1 MVKKYNAYH
10 KLDANITSL
19 NAQTGQYYYDLKN
32 GNIGKFDEIYR
43 KMEAGDI
50 NNATL
55 LNNQI
60 APVNSLEQYRKW
72 VNAVYFD
79 YIVTQKEIPQ
89 NIIVDLEALASSSPF
104 VMGDAVYTARAIV
117 GYIDPDVNPKNLKQE
132 NDVNNSSEITA
143 KVYPNPANEYITVK
157 IVGNAEK
164 SIKFVLT
171 NMLGIKVLEKLIEI
185 SNSTYKIDVHQ
196 LSQGIY
202 IYEALYKISG
212 VSIIKGRIVIN

>member
-1 MVKKYNAYH
+1 
-10 KLDANITSL
+10 
-19 NAQTGQYYYDLKN
+19 
-32 GNIGKFDEIYR
+32 
-43 KMEAGDI
+43 
-50 NNATL
+50 
-55 LNNQI
+55 
-60 APVNSLEQYRKW
+60 
-72 VNAVYFD
+72 
-79 YIVTQKEIPQ
+79 
-89 NIIVDLEALASSSPF
+89 
-104 VMGDAVYTARAIV
+104 MGDAVYTARAIV

-143 KVYPNPANEYITVK
+143 KVYPNPANEYITVE